1 MGPTSVQAMVDW
13 GVTQWISWE
22 KNELPQITLAIF
34 LRYTILRF
42 NPLVNKGVLSVKLD
56 MMLEMAGI

>member
-1 MGPTSVQAMVDW
+1 MGPTSVQAMVDQ

-22 KNELPQITLAIF
+22 KNELPQITLVIF

-42 NPLVNKGVLSVKLD
+42 NPMVNKGVLSVKLD